1 MIVGWHRIMRERALG
16 LPPSLWALIAPPL
29 TWAVHFLFSYVYAA
43 VHCAKA
49 GRLASAAG
57 MQVAIG
63 AATALALVVVVI
75 CAYVAWVHSRV
86 EGDPPPHQDSTDV
99 DRSRFLAVATLL
111 LAGLSFVA
119 IVFTAMPAFLIG
131 DCR

>member
-1 MIVGWHRIMRERALG
+1 MIRALRAHA
-16 LPPSLWALIAPPL
+16 LRLSPSLWALIAPPT
-29 TWAVHFLFSYVYAA
+29 TWALHFLFSYVYAA
-43 VHCAKA
+43 IHCAKA
-49 GRLASAAG
+49 GRLADTG
-57 MQVAIG
+57 DMPVGIG
-63 AATALALVVVVI
+63 IATAIALLIVLA

-119 IVFTAMPAFLIG
+119 IAFTALPAFLIG